1 MATKLSI
8 TSVQV
13 LCFISCSAAIAFVKA
28 PFDIAFVPAFMDF
41 IAFIGMVLE
50 SERSN
55 KANRLSRSFTG

>member
-28 PFDIAFVPAFMDF
+28 PFVIALLPVFIDF
-41 IAFIGMVLE
+41 ITFMGIVLE
-50 SERSN
+50 NQMGIEG
-55 KANRLSRSFTG
+55 KASKSYTT

>member
-28 PFDIAFVPAFMDF
+28 PFVIALLPAFIDF
-41 IAFIGMVLE
+41 IAFIGIVLE
-50 SERSN
+50 SQVGAGG
-55 KANRLSRSFTG
+55 KQIVH